1 MEQRINDADNHNWL
15 KIWLFRYR
23 IMMPKDLDDVF
34 KRALKIINS
43 GQLGLMIVDFI
54 MMHGRPI
61 NQISC
66 SIEERGIIWVIDQDS
81 RKRLDFFSPR
91 LKWER

>member
-1 MEQRINDADNHNWL
+1 
-15 KIWLFRYR
+15 
-23 IMMPKDLDDVF
+23 MMPKDLDDVF
-34 KRALKIINS
+34 KRALKIINY

-66 SIEERGIIWVIDQDS
+66 RIEERGII
-81 RKRLDFFSPR
+81 
-91 LKWER
+91 

>member
-1 MEQRINDADNHNWL
+1 
-15 KIWLFRYR
+15 
-23 IMMPKDLDDVF
+23 
-34 KRALKIINS
+34 
-43 GQLGLMIVDFI
+43 LGLMIVDFI

-66 SIEERGIIWVIDQDS
+66 RIEERGIIWVIDQDS

>member
-1 MEQRINDADNHNWL
+1 
-15 KIWLFRYR
+15 
-23 IMMPKDLDDVF
+23 MMPKDLVDVF

-66 SIEERGIIWVIDQDS
+66 SIEERGII
-81 RKRLDFFSPR
+81 
-91 LKWER
+91 